1 MLQEPTR
8 WMVSFVVFS
17 PEQGFCLPKRSFL
30 TRRMKGSTM
39 MMMYDV
45 YVCVCLHV
53 TIRLLIKS
61 WNDSG
66 LFCLFDDHQNGRL
79 VDN

>member
-1 MLQEPTR
+1 
-8 WMVSFVVFS
+8 
-17 PEQGFCLPKRSFL
+17 
-30 TRRMKGSTM
+30 M

-79 VDN
+79 VDNWIIDDVRQTATPHIDYLLLLQRVSCVRISSV